1 MALSTSWGLSPGLF
15 CQMGIQASCRP
26 DPHHRGSAHVS
37 KSDVPEQEQEQDEE
51 EILGSD
57 DEEQEDPNDYCK
69 GGYHHVK
76 IGDLFNGRY
85 HVIRKLGWG
94 HFSTVWLAWDIQGK
108 RFVAMKVVKSAEHYT
123 ETALDEIK
131 LLRCVRNTDPCDPNR
146 EMVVQL
152 LDDFKISGINGTH
165 VCMVF
170 EVLGHHLLK
179 WIIKSNYQG
188 LPIACVR
195 SIIKQVL
202 QGLDYLHSKCKIIH
216 TDIKPENILLCVNE
230 PYVRRLAAEA
240 TEWQKAGAPPPS
252 GSAVSTAP
260 QPKPAAK
267 MSKNKKKKLKKK
279 QKRQAELLEKRIL
292 EMEELEKRPE
302 GAEEEDDDETT
313 QSNEGESQPCLSLKE
328 GDIENVTKEL
338 LDENTEI
345 REQTLVDKEEVVA
358 VELNCN
364 GFIGSDSLS
373 ELSNE
378 DKLKELEDQRNANDF
393 FDNDQRLQF
402 NENCS
407 DIVHNVYQPGGEGH
421 QEGPFGA
428 FLPLSTSVQPVNG
441 NEEIDIQ
448 PSTMENKS
456 ASGDNLKSAR
466 LAAGDLLV
474 NPLESLN
481 AEKIQVKIADLG
493 NACWVHKHFTEDI
506 QTRQYRSLEVLIGN
520 GYSTPADIWS
530 TACMAFELATGDYLF
545 EPHSGE
551 DYSRDEDHIA
561 LIIELLGK
569 IPRKLIATGKYSKE
583 FFTKKGDLRHITKLK
598 PWGLF
603 EVLVEKYEWP
613 QDEAKG
619 FADFLLPMLEL
630 MPEKRA
636 SASECLTH
644 PWLNS

>member
-26 DPHHRGSAHVS
+26 DPHHRGNAHVS

-302 GAEEEDDDETT
+302 GAEEEEDETT
-313 QSNEGESQPCLSLKE
+313 QSNEGESQTCLSLKE
-328 GDIENVTKEL
+328 DDIENVTKEL
-338 LDENTEI
+338 LDEDTEI
-345 REQTLVDKEEVVA
+345 REKILVDKEEVVA

-378 DKLKELEDQRNANDF
+378 DKMKELEDQRNANDF

-402 NENCS
+402 NEDCS
-407 DIVHNVYQPGGEGH
+407 DIAHNVYQPGGEGH
-421 QEGPFGA
+421 QAGPFGV

-456 ASGDNLKSAR
+456 ASGDNLKSAK

-481 AEKIQVKIADLG
+481 ADKIQVKIADLG

-636 SASECLTH
+636 SASESLTH